1 MYALEFKLTSEILEI
16 SIKNGDDEKIKNCL
30 QKFVS
35 AYDYTVSGVDV
46 SFIKN
51 AYHVCM
57 RKRPLYSTNSA
68 TMKKIISYVIERA
81 ALMSPDGD
89 RAKSA

>member
-1 MYALEFKLTSEILEI
+1 MDALEFKLTSEILET

-35 AYDYTVSGVDV
+35 AYDYTVSRTDV
-46 SFIKN
+46 SFVKS
-51 AYHVCM
+51 AYYFYM
-57 RKRPLYSTNSA
+57 RKRPLYSTNQA
-68 TMKKIISYVIERA
+68 QMKKIIADVLRRA

-89 RAKSA
+89 RVKSA